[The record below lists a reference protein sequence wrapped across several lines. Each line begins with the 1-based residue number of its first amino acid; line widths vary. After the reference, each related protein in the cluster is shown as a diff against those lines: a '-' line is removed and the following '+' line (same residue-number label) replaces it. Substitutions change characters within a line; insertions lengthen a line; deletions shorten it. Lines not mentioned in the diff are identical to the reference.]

1 MLRMFVKSNPLKL
14 KDIAE
19 MLNVESSSLSK
30 IVRGGTYATHI
41 FYDNLY
47 TILENGGGIAP
58 RRNDVTLYPCGC
70 AKGSFEVW
78 INEQF
83 VCVLCFYNEFDILR
97 FLNEEDGRLTL
108 IKNFIPTEK
117 VKFDNKIAS
126 RGKNWLFR
134 K

>member
-19 MLNVESSSLSK
+19 MLGIESSSLSK
-30 IVRGGTYATHI
+30 ILKAETYCPRE
-41 FYDNLY
+41 FYDRLY
-47 TILENGGGIAP
+47 NILEKEGISP

-78 INEQF
+78 INDKF
-83 VCVLCFYNEFDILR
+83 VCVLCFYNEFDILK

-108 IKNFIPTEK
+108 IKNFIPTEE

-126 RGKNWLFR
+126 RGKNWSFR

>member
-1 MLRMFVKSNPLKL
+1 
-14 KDIAE
+14 

-30 IVRGGTYATHI
+30 IIKGGTYATHI

-70 AKGSFEVW
+70 DKGSFEVW

-83 VCVLCFYNEFDILR
+83 VCVLCFYNEFDILK

-108 IKNFIPTEK
+108 IKNFIPTEE

-126 RGKNWLFR
+126 RGKNWSFR